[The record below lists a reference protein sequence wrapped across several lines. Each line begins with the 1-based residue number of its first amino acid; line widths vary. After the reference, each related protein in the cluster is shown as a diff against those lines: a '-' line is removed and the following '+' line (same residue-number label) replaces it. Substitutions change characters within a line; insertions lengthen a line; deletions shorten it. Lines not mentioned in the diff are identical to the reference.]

1 MDFKLIFIISI
12 ALLSFFLY
20 AILLWRKLSVLQ
32 KKIIETDAQRKKQA
46 TLSLQRERLENIAIT
61 SNNSLV
67 GTYLR
72 FGDLNHLLLAN
83 THTDLVASKHVVDYT
98 FFDGLGLNP
107 TGINVEDGF
116 VTCLMPFNR
125 QYNRIYECIKEVCR
139 ANDCQCHRSDDKY
152 TPNSIL
158 KYTMEL
164 ILKSQVIIAV
174 LDGRNANVY
183 YEVGIAHSI
192 GKTVILV
199 NNVSRFKDTPFDI
212 KGNRIVLYKD
222 IPNLHLQ
229 LDRILKNIYNVDK

>member
-1 MDFKLIFIISI
+1 MNHIILFTAALVLII
-12 ALLSFFLY
+12 Y
-20 AILLWRKLSVLQ
+20 AALLWRKLSVLQ
-32 KKIIETDAQRKKQA
+32 KKIIETDAQRMKQA

-83 THTDLVASKHVVDYT
+83 THTDLVASKHVVDYS

-222 IPNLHLQ
+222 IPNLHMQ

>member
-1 MDFKLIFIISI
+1 MNHIILFTAVLVLII
-12 ALLSFFLY
+12 Y
-20 AILLWRKLSVLQ
+20 AALLWRKLSVLQ

>member
-1 MDFKLIFIISI
+1 MNHIILFTAVLVLII
-12 ALLSFFLY
+12 Y
-20 AILLWRKLSVLQ
+20 AALLWRKLSVLQ

-222 IPNLHLQ
+222 IPNLHMQ

>member
-1 MDFKLIFIISI
+1 MNHIILFTAVLVLII
-12 ALLSFFLY
+12 Y
-20 AILLWRKLSVLQ
+20 AALLWRKLSVLQ

-116 VTCLMPFNR
+116 VTCLMPFHR

-152 TPNSIL
+152 TPNSI
-158 KYTMEL
+158 
-164 ILKSQVIIAV
+164 
-174 LDGRNANVY
+174 
-183 YEVGIAHSI
+183 
-192 GKTVILV
+192 
-199 NNVSRFKDTPFDI
+199 
-212 KGNRIVLYKD
+212 
-222 IPNLHLQ
+222 
-229 LDRILKNIYNVDK
+229 

>member
-1 MDFKLIFIISI
+1 MNHIILFTAVLVLII
-12 ALLSFFLY
+12 Y
-20 AILLWRKLSVLQ
+20 AALLWRKLSVLQ

-125 QYNRIYECIKEVCR
+125 QYNRIHECIKEVCR

-222 IPNLHLQ
+222 IPNLHMQ

>member
-1 MDFKLIFIISI
+1 MNHIILFTAALVLII
-12 ALLSFFLY
+12 Y
-20 AILLWRKLSVLQ
+20 AALLWRRLSVLQ

-83 THTDLVASKHVVDYT
+83 THTDLVASKHVVDYS

-222 IPNLHLQ
+222 IPNLHMQ

>member
-1 MDFKLIFIISI
+1 MNHIILFTAVLVLII
-12 ALLSFFLY
+12 Y
-20 AILLWRKLSVLQ
+20 AALLWRKLSVLQ

-83 THTDLVASKHVVDYT
+83 THTDLVASKHVVDYS

-125 QYNRIYECIKEVCR
+125 QYNRIHECIKEVCR

>member
-1 MDFKLIFIISI
+1 MNHIILFTAVLVLII
-12 ALLSFFLY
+12 Y
-20 AILLWRKLSVLQ
+20 AALLWRKLSVLQ

-83 THTDLVASKHVVDYT
+83 THTDLVASKHVVDYS

-125 QYNRIYECIKEVCR
+125 QYNRIHECIKEVCR

-222 IPNLHLQ
+222 IPNLHMQ
-229 LDRILKNIYNVDK
+229 LDRILKNIYNAYK

>member
-1 MDFKLIFIISI
+1 MNHIILFTAVLVLII
-12 ALLSFFLY
+12 Y
-20 AILLWRKLSVLQ
+20 AALLWRKLSVLQ

-222 IPNLHLQ
+222 IPNLHMQ
-229 LDRILKNIYNVDK
+229 LDRILKNIYNADK

>member
-1 MDFKLIFIISI
+1 MNHIILFTAALVLII
-12 ALLSFFLY
+12 Y
-20 AILLWRKLSVLQ
+20 AALLWRKLSVLQ

-83 THTDLVASKHVVDYT
+83 THTNLVASKHVVDYS

-139 ANDCQCHRSDDKY
+139 VNDCQCHRSDDKY

-222 IPNLHLQ
+222 IPNLHMQ

>member
-1 MDFKLIFIISI
+1 MNHIILFTAVLVLII
-12 ALLSFFLY
+12 Y
-20 AILLWRKLSVLQ
+20 AALLWRKLSVLQ

-116 VTCLMPFNR
+116 VTCLMPFHR

-222 IPNLHLQ
+222 IPNLHMQ
-229 LDRILKNIYNVDK
+229 LDRILKNIYNADK

>member
-1 MDFKLIFIISI
+1 MNHIILFTAVLVLII
-12 ALLSFFLY
+12 Y
-20 AILLWRKLSVLQ
+20 AALLWRKLSVLQ

-125 QYNRIYECIKEVCR
+125 QYNRIHECIKEVCR

-222 IPNLHLQ
+222 IPNLHMQ
-229 LDRILKNIYNVDK
+229 LDRILKNIYNADK

>member
-1 MDFKLIFIISI
+1 MNHIILFTAVLVLII
-12 ALLSFFLY
+12 Y
-20 AILLWRKLSVLQ
+20 AALLWRKLSVLQ

-83 THTDLVASKHVVDYT
+83 THTDLVASKHVVDYS

-125 QYNRIYECIKEVCR
+125 QYNRIHECIKEVCR

-222 IPNLHLQ
+222 IPNLHMQ
-229 LDRILKNIYNVDK
+229 LDRILKNIYNADK

>member
-1 MDFKLIFIISI
+1 MNHIILFTAVLVLII
-12 ALLSFFLY
+12 Y
-20 AILLWRKLSVLQ
+20 AALLWRKLSVLQ
-32 KKIIETDAQRKKQA
+32 KKIIETDAQSKKQA

-125 QYNRIYECIKEVCR
+125 QYNRIHECIKEVCR

-222 IPNLHLQ
+222 IPNLHMQ
-229 LDRILKNIYNVDK
+229 LDRILKNIYNADK

>member
-1 MDFKLIFIISI
+1 MNHIILFTAVLVLII
-12 ALLSFFLY
+12 Y
-20 AILLWRKLSVLQ
+20 AALLWRKLSVLQ

-46 TLSLQRERLENIAIT
+46 TLFLQRERLENIAIT

-125 QYNRIYECIKEVCR
+125 QYNRIHECIKEVCR

-222 IPNLHLQ
+222 IPNLHMQ
-229 LDRILKNIYNVDK
+229 LDRILKNIYNADK

>member
-1 MDFKLIFIISI
+1 MNHIILFTAVLVLII
-12 ALLSFFLY
+12 Y
-20 AILLWRKLSVLQ
+20 AALLWRKLSVLQ

-125 QYNRIYECIKEVCR
+125 QYNRIHECIKEVCR

>member
-1 MDFKLIFIISI
+1 MNHIILFTAALVLII
-12 ALLSFFLY
+12 Y
-20 AILLWRKLSVLQ
+20 AALLWRKLSVLQ

-83 THTDLVASKHVVDYT
+83 THTDLVASKHVVDYS

-222 IPNLHLQ
+222 IPNLHMQ
-229 LDRILKNIYNVDK
+229 LDRILKNIYNADK

>member
-1 MDFKLIFIISI
+1 MNHIILFTAALVLII
-12 ALLSFFLY
+12 Y
-20 AILLWRKLSVLQ
+20 AALLWRRLSVLQ
-32 KKIIETDAQRKKQA
+32 KKIIETDAQRMKQA

-83 THTDLVASKHVVDYT
+83 THTDLVASKHVVDYS

-222 IPNLHLQ
+222 IPNLHMQ

>member
-1 MDFKLIFIISI
+1 MNHIILFTAVLVLII
-12 ALLSFFLY
+12 Y
-20 AILLWRKLSVLQ
+20 AALLWRKLSVLQ

-116 VTCLMPFNR
+116 VTCLMPFIR
-125 QYNRIYECIKEVCR
+125 QYNRIHECIKEVCR

-152 TPNSIL
+152 NPNSIL

-222 IPNLHLQ
+222 IPNLHMQ
-229 LDRILKNIYNVDK
+229 LDRILKNIYNADK

>member
-1 MDFKLIFIISI
+1 MNHIILFTAVLVLII
-12 ALLSFFLY
+12 Y
-20 AILLWRKLSVLQ
+20 AALLWRKLSVLQ

-125 QYNRIYECIKEVCR
+125 QYNRIHECIKEVCR

-229 LDRILKNIYNVDK
+229 LDRILKNIYNADK